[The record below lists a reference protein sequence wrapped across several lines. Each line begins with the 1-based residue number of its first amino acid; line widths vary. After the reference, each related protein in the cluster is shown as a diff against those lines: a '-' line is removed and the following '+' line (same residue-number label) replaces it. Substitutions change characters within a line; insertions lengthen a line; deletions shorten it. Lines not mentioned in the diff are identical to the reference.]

1 MISLK
6 YEKGQGLVEYALIIS
21 LVAIIVFAAVQ
32 LLGPTL
38 SNTFSDIDA
47 EIEAVSYIMQ
57 ML

>member
-1 MISLK
+1 ML
-6 YEKGQGLVEYALIIS
+6 GLVEYALIIS